1 LSACMLIS
9 IKLVELYG
17 GVDMN
22 KDKLSMLNDGLKEL
36 IGNQTL

>member
-1 LSACMLIS
+1 MLIS

-22 KDKLSMLNDGLKEL
+22 KDKLSMLNDDLKEL